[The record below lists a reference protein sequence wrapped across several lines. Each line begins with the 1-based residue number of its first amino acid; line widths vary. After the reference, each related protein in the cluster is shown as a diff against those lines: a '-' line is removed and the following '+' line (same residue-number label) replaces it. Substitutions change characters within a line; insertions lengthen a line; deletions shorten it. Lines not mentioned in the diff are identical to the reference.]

1 MKIEKINYYLS
12 WVQVI
17 GFVLTFTIFTIYCL
31 KEGKMAPFLIPIPFI
46 LFLPFTLI
54 AFFEIKDKIGA
65 ESNLSLIV
73 NITLFL
79 FVIPALFLPV
89 FYEIGGLIIALIC
102 LAIAGFVFYQKGITL
117 KLLTINV
124 IGCLVLI
131 SVFVIY
137 IYSELQPENY

>member
-1 MKIEKINYYLS
+1 MKIEKINNYLS
-12 WVQVI
+12 WIQLI
-17 GFVLTFTIFTIYCL
+17 GFILTFIIFTIYCL
-31 KEGKMAPFLIPIPFI
+31 KEGRMAPFLIPFAFI

-54 AFFEIKDKIGA
+54 SFFEIKVKVKV

-79 FVIPALFLPV
+79 LVIPALFLPV
-89 FYEIGGLIIALIC
+89 FYEIGGLIIAIIC
-102 LAIAGFVFYQKGITL
+102 LAIAGFVFYQKAISL

-131 SVFVIY
+131 SFFVIY
-137 IYSELQPENY
+137 IYGELQPENY